1 MSIAAGTGAVI
12 GADALA
18 LLDDMR
24 RDIPLTAAMRL
35 AVVGWDGS
43 SLILSAPLS
52 PNINDKGT
60 AFAGS
65 LATLA
70 TVTGW
75 ALLTLWTRAQ
85 VGPCQVAVYHSE
97 LRYRRPV
104 EAGFE
109 AVAQLP
115 DALAL
120 ETLRQRLRQHGKGR
134 VDVAVTVRSAGQDAV
149 TLQAGYAV
157 WLAPDA
163 MPQVLENG

>member
-1 MSIAAGTGAVI
+1 MRIDNKRSYLLYGDFQTG
-12 GADALA
+12 D
-18 LLDDMR
+18 
-24 RDIPLTAAMRL
+24 
-35 AVVGWDGS
+35 
-43 SLILSAPLS
+43 
-52 PNINDKGT
+52 
-60 AFAGS
+60 
-65 LATLA
+65 TLA

-134 VDVAVTVRSAGQDAV
+134 VDVAVTVRSAGQDA
-149 TLQAGYAV
+149 LQFFAELQQQALYV
-157 WLAPDA
+157 RVRLL
-163 MPQVLENG
+163 QFR